1 MHIAQPLHTLSLLT
15 AEHTKSSVVDK
26 LFQKIVTSS
35 GGMQQQQTP
44 GSFETNSENFSIK
57 WCGCEVLSM
66 MHLFPVSFLK

>member
-1 MHIAQPLHTLSLLT
+1 MHIAQPLHTFSLLT

-44 GSFETNSENFSIK
+44 GSFETN
-57 WCGCEVLSM
+57 
-66 MHLFPVSFLK
+66 